1 MTNRDILA
9 HYLPEAAVDNLL
21 KHIIEKKVH
30 LKITRNRKTKLGDY
44 RPPVRHTNHR
54 ISVNYDLNPYAFL
67 ITLVHELAHLVVY
80 EQFENQVSP
89 HGKEWKKAYREM
101 MQDFLK
107 TEVFPP
113 ELLKA
118 VEASLYNAKAS
129 TFTDLELSRLLK
141 TYDKPNG
148 QIVLESLPAET
159 VFVTQG
165 GKKFIKG
172 EKLRKRYKCISLQN
186 RRLYLFQPLTPV
198 IPVEKQPE

>member
-118 VEASLYNAKAS
+118 VEASLYKAKAS

>member
-1 MTNRDILA
+1 MTDRDILA
-9 HYLPEAAVDNLL
+9 QYLPEAAVDNLL
-21 KHIIEKKVH
+21 HRIIEKKVH

-44 RPPVRHTNHR
+44 RPPVRFTHHR

-89 HGKEWKKAYREM
+89 HGKEWKKAYREI

-159 VFVTQG
+159 VFVTQS

>member
-1 MTNRDILA
+1 MTKREILA
-9 HYLPEAAVDNLL
+9 QYLPEAAVDNLL
-21 KHIIEKKVH
+21 NRIIEKKVH

-44 RPPVRHTNHR
+44 RPPARYANHR

-89 HGKEWKKAYREM
+89 HGKEWKIAYREM
-101 MQDFLK
+101 MQEFLIP
-107 TEVFPP
+107 EIFPP

-118 VEASLYNAKAS
+118 VESSLYNAKAS
-129 TFTDLELSRLLK
+129 TFTDLELSRILK

-172 EKLRKRYKCISLQN
+172 EKLRKRYKCLNLQN

-198 IPVEKQPE
+198 IPVEK